1 MADTKELVERLRAHT
16 ETVDMYGTLRAVDV
30 CLNAADAIE
39 HLERERDEAR
49 KSWRCF
55 HCDEVFVSEQEAR
68 LHFGR
73 DESNEPGCCIKVGAE
88 RGLLKAMRRAEDDA
102 AEAWFRLQNE
112 SGEAAKAYYAQNSRH
127 QEQLRVAEEAG
138 YERGLR
144 DAAHEATRAEAAE
157 AEVATLRARVAKMEG
172 VLARHREDREYVI
185 GWNDGFDHALT
196 KIVSLQFPTMLR
208 KMWSGGEVQAFLD
221 ARIADA
227 RAALTEE
234 QL

>member
-1 MADTKELVERLRAHT
+1 MDTITAVELRWLEADARKSNGRSTAYSNGLAR
-16 ETVDMYGTLRAVDV
+16 
-30 CLNAADAIE
+30 AADAIE
-39 HLERERDEAR
+39 RLERERDEAR

-55 HCDEVFVSEQEAR
+55 HCDEVFASEHEAR

-73 DESNEPGCCIKVGAE
+73 DEGREPGCCIKVGAE
-88 RGLLKAMRRAEDDA
+88 RGLLQAMRRAEDDA

-157 AEVATLRARVAKMEG
+157 SERRHLPARVAKMEEA
-172 VLARHREDREYVI
+172 VK
-185 GWNDGFDHALT
+185 ALSPP
-196 KIVSLQFPTMLR
+196 K
-208 KMWSGGEVQAFLD
+208 
-221 ARIADA
+221 
-227 RAALTEE
+227 ALTEAME
-234 QL
+234 FTGLSAETLLAVRDYINKPTP